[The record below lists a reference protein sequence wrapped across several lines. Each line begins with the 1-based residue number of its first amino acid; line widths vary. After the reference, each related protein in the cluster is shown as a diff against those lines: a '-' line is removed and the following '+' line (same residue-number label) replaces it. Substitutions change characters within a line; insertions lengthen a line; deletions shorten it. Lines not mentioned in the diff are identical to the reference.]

1 MGCKMLKN
9 FVITAALLFSAIS
22 AQALQPPISDVL
34 PNGSVARCH
43 EGGDAGTRAYRLA
56 VKDISTTSLTLQ
68 VDTLVC
74 LRLEGKMALVPY
86 ALSEKQIYKNNG
98 HVISYEN
105 IEASLAITNTDA
117 TALLA
122 RVTLDT
128 SKFSQEVTL
137 DLQVLRTRVFDVSL
151 QFLEVIRID
160 GKVVD
165 QGMRANGTYRITL
178 N

>member
-1 MGCKMLKN
+1 MLKN
-9 FVITAALLFSAIS
+9 FVITAALLVSAIS
-22 AQALQPPISDVL
+22 AQALQSPITDIL

-43 EGGDAGTRAYRLA
+43 ETGDAGTRAYRLA
-56 VKDISTTSLTLQ
+56 IKEISATSLALQ
-68 VDTLVC
+68 IDTLVC
-74 LRLEGKMALVPY
+74 LHLEGKMTLVPY
-86 ALSEKQIYKNNG
+86 ALSEKQVYKNNG

-105 IEASLAITNTDA
+105 IEASLAITNTEA

-122 RVTLDT
+122 RITLDT
-128 SKFSQEVTL
+128 TKFSQEVTL
-137 DLQVLRTRVFDVSL
+137 DLQALRARVFDVSL

-160 GKVVD
+160 GKVAD

>member
-1 MGCKMLKN
+1 MGCKMLRN
-9 FVITAALLFSAIS
+9 FFIVAAVLVSVVHTQAFSAIS
-22 AQALQPPISDVL
+22 DIL

-43 EGGDAGTRAYRLA
+43 EGGDAGSRAYRLTI
-56 VKDISTTSLTLQ
+56 KDATATSLTLQ

-74 LRLEGKMALVPY
+74 LRFEGKMALIPY
-86 ALSEKQIYKNNG
+86 ALAEKQVYKNNG
-98 HVISYEN
+98 HTISYEN
-105 IEASLAITNTDA
+105 IDASLAITNTEA

-128 SKFSQEVTL
+128 TKFTQEVVL
-137 DLQVLRTRVFDVSL
+137 DMKVLRTRVFDVSL

-165 QGMRANGTYRITL
+165 QGMRANGTYRVTL

>member
-1 MGCKMLKN
+1 MLKN
-9 FVITAALLFSAIS
+9 FVICAALLVSAIS
-22 AQALQPPISDVL
+22 AQAFQSPISDIL

-43 EGGDAGTRAYRLA
+43 ETGDAGARAYRLA
-56 VKDISTTSLTLQ
+56 IKEISATSLTLQ

-74 LRLEGKMALVPY
+74 LSLEGKMTLIPY
-86 ALSEKQIYKNNG
+86 ALSEKQVYKNNG

-105 IEASLAITNTDA
+105 IEASLAITNTEA

-128 SKFSQEVTL
+128 AKFSQEVTL
-137 DLQVLRTRVFDVSL
+137 DLQTLRARVFDVSL

-160 GKVVD
+160 GEVVD
-165 QGMRANGTYRITL
+165 QGMHTNGTYRITL

>member
-9 FVITAALLFSAIS
+9 FVISAALLLSAIS
-22 AQALQPPISDVL
+22 AQAFQSPISDVL

-43 EGGDAGTRAYRLA
+43 ETGDAGLRAYRLA
-56 VKDISTTSLTLQ
+56 VKEISATALTLQ

-74 LRLEGKMALVPY
+74 LRLEGQMTLVPY
-86 ALSEKQIYKNNG
+86 ALAEKQVYKNNG

-105 IEASLAITNTDA
+105 IEASLAITNTEA

-128 SKFSQEVTL
+128 AKFSQEVTL
-137 DLQVLRTRVFDVSL
+137 DLQALRARIFDVSL

-165 QGMRANGTYRITL
+165 QGMRANGTYRISL

>member
-1 MGCKMLKN
+1 MLKN
-9 FVITAALLFSAIS
+9 FVISAALLVSAIS
-22 AQALQPPISDVL
+22 AQASQYPISDIL
-34 PNGSVARCH
+34 PNGSVARCN
-43 EGGDAGTRAYRLA
+43 ETGDVGTRAYRLA
-56 VKDISTTSLTLQ
+56 IKEITATSLTLQ

-74 LRLEGKMALVPY
+74 LRLEGKMTLAPY
-86 ALSEKQIYKNNG
+86 ALSEKQVYKNNG

-105 IEASLAITNTDA
+105 IEASLAITNTEA

-128 SKFSQEVTL
+128 AKFSQEVIL
-137 DLQVLRTRVFDVSL
+137 DLQTLRARVFDVSL

-160 GKVVD
+160 GEVVD
-165 QGMRANGTYRITL
+165 QGMRTNGTYRITL

>member
-1 MGCKMLKN
+1 MLKN
-9 FVITAALLFSAIS
+9 FAIATALVLSAIS
-22 AQALQPPISDVL
+22 AKAFQSPISDVL

-43 EGGDAGTRAYRLA
+43 ESGDSGLRAYRLA
-56 VKDISTTSLTLQ
+56 IKEISATALTLQ

-74 LRLEGKMALVPY
+74 LRLEGQMTLIPY
-86 ALSEKQIYKNNG
+86 ALAEKQVYKNNG

-105 IEASLAITNTDA
+105 IEASLAITNTEA

-128 SKFSQEVTL
+128 TKFSQEVTL
-137 DLQVLRTRVFDVSL
+137 DLQALRTRVFDVSL
-151 QFLEVIRID
+151 QMLEVIRID

-165 QGMRANGTYRITL
+165 QGMRANGTYRVTL